1 MDKLIA
7 LFEVEITKRVAIESK
22 IIKDE
27 YISLLKKAKEEFR
40 EEVINHK
47 SDNKDATKKIIDELK
62 EEHQKQKSIHQ
73 NELRIIKEE
82 QKQSMK
88 NKKDEIVEERKQY
101 IDKARSIHSS
111 YSDYLQVI
119 ASNYAIPYKFLLRD
133 APLEDDNVCR
143 GLKKNMS
150 RCNLG
155 AKYDG
160 YCKHHHSQLV
170 RRHTIEL
177 IDDTST
183 IPTVELESKGL
194 IDFNS
199 VL

>member
-88 NKKDEIVEERKQY
+88 K
-101 IDKARSIHSS
+101 
-111 YSDYLQVI
+111 
-119 ASNYAIPYKFLLRD
+119 
-133 APLEDDNVCR
+133 
-143 GLKKNMS
+143 
-150 RCNLG
+150 
-155 AKYDG
+155 
-160 YCKHHHSQLV
+160 
-170 RRHTIEL
+170 
-177 IDDTST
+177 
-183 IPTVELESKGL
+183 
-194 IDFNS
+194 
-199 VL
+199 